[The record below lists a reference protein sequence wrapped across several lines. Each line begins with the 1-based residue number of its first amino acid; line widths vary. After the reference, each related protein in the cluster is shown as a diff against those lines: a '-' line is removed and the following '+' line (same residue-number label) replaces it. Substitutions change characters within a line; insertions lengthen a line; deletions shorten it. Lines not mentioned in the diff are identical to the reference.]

1 MPDSVTITIDG
12 KVQDLDL
19 DLLEVEVDTHVHL
32 PGMFVIT
39 VEDEIDHESGRLVY
53 ADADTVFKAGAEVK
67 IVMETD
73 EIPGES
79 RPVQATLII
88 GEITAIEPIF
98 SEQGRPVLQIRG
110 YDRLHRLSRGKK
122 TRTYGDANPSGQG
135 VTDDQIV
142 RTIANETQGLS
153 GASVDTSGLSGIKY
167 PYVMQCNQTDLDFLW
182 SRAALYGY
190 QVYVEDKTLH
200 FQKAD
205 HHRGSQS
212 DKPAVLT
219 WHHNLSSF
227 TPRLTL
233 MRQVDQAVVKGWNP
247 KTKAAVENT
256 NKSDSSATVPAIGLG
271 KKGSALAKE
280 RLQGSAEQVVVE
292 HPLRTV
298 DEAKAIASARFA
310 EAESEFIQAEG
321 ECQQGDP
328 RLIAGRLVTIEGV
341 GERFS
346 GDYYVTEARHRY
358 SRGAYRVEFSVS
370 GRVPNT
376 LSYLLRDGNGHGR
389 GDWGRVFGVVPA
401 KVCNLDD
408 PESLG
413 RVQVMYPW
421 MPKYKDAE
429 LSSNWARI
437 ATPMAGNGRGFCFL
451 PEIDDEVLVAFEQGD
466 VSHPYVVGMLWNN
479 TDKPPEG
486 TAALLASD
494 KKKVAQRVIRSTSGH
509 LIVLDDTE
517 GAEQIIIQDKTGKNK
532 IVINSKENT
541 LTINVEKDLT
551 IQANGDA
558 AITVK
563 GKTTLKSNGDVAI
576 ECQNFKVKAQSSV
589 KIEATSG
596 IDLKATGQLNLKG
609 MKASIVGDTMTEVKS
624 NAMVQVQS
632 SGAVKVAG
640 NPIMLN

>member
-233 MRQVDQAVVKGWNP
+233 MRQVDQAVVGEAGMRHDVAEP
-247 KTKAAVENT
+247 ALAAVVHRRHAG
-256 NKSDSSATVPAIGLG
+256 DVDHHGAGAAGADGLEELLG
-271 KKGSALAKE
+271 ELPRAGRVEQADDGQHEQPGPDLQGRGGELADRLLLLADDALAFLDK
-280 RLQGSAEQVVVE
+280 G
-292 HPLRTV
+292 
-298 DEAKAIASARFA
+298 
-310 EAESEFIQAEG
+310 
-321 ECQQGDP
+321 QGDD
-328 RLIAGRLVTIEGV
+328 GQDLV
-341 GERFS
+341 
-346 GDYYVTEARHRY
+346 
-358 SRGAYRVEFSVS
+358 
-370 GRVPNT
+370 
-376 LSYLLRDGNGHGR
+376 GHG
-389 GDWGRVFGVVPA
+389 
-401 KVCNLDD
+401 
-408 PESLG
+408 
-413 RVQVMYPW
+413 
-421 MPKYKDAE
+421 
-429 LSSNWARI
+429 
-437 ATPMAGNGRGFCFL
+437 
-451 PEIDDEVLVAFEQGD
+451 LV
-466 VSHPYVVGMLWNN
+466 
-479 TDKPPEG
+479 
-486 TAALLASD
+486 
-494 KKKVAQRVIRSTSGH
+494 
-509 LIVLDDTE
+509 
-517 GAEQIIIQDKTGKNK
+517 
-532 IVINSKENT
+532 
-541 LTINVEKDLT
+541 
-551 IQANGDA
+551 
-558 AITVK
+558 
-563 GKTTLKSNGDVAI
+563 
-576 ECQNFKVKAQSSV
+576 
-589 KIEATSG
+589 EA
-596 IDLKATGQLNLKG
+596 
-609 MKASIVGDTMTEVKS
+609 
-624 NAMVQVQS
+624 
-632 SGAVKVAG
+632 
-640 NPIMLN
+640 